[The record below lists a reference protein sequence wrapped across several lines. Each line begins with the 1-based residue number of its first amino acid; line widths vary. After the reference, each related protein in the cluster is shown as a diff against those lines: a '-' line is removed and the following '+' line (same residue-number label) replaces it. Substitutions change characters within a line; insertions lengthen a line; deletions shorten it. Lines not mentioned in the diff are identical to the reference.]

1 MGLHIDKHARLV
13 FEEATDGVFFSTPDG
28 VYVSVNQSGHR
39 LLGYGDG
46 ELIGKSISDV
56 VIERDLPRLK
66 AELAAIAGGNVSTQI
81 WPLVKKDGEIVDFEV
96 RAQLLSN
103 GDVLAIVRDLGL
115 RAEFERKIQA
125 SEAKLWSIL
134 RTAPDTVMSVD
145 RAGCIL
151 FINRTYPPYTVEQV
165 VGASCYD
172 FVPPESR
179 ARVARAIEHV
189 FTSRAFD
196 EYEVEGPPDVAGNR
210 AWVSVRVG
218 PLVQGEKV
226 VAATLC
232 ATDVSGYKREVA
244 RTRELLE
251 RLRKIARLV
260 PGVLFQYQLYADGS
274 ACFPYASDRIR
285 EALNVTPEEVAA
297 DAASVFALIHPD
309 DRERI
314 TTSLHATA
322 VTQSPW
328 HSEFR
333 VQLPNHDVRWLSGDA
348 VPERADDG
356 STLWHGL
363 LTDVTERRRAEQAQ
377 AALEERLLQAQKMES
392 IGLLAGGVAHDFN
405 NLLTAMVGFVELA
418 QEELPGATPQ
428 VREYLDGIRE
438 ATRRGAALT
447 QQLLSF
453 ARKRIVNPENV
464 DLDAVVTRLAPMI
477 RRIVGEHI
485 SVELALASPSSLVKV
500 DVGGI
505 EQVLMNLIVNA
516 RDAMRSGGTLTVDTQ
531 ELVIDGSTKGEHL
544 DLAPG
549 SYVVLGVTDTGSG
562 MTPAV
567 RARLFEP
574 FFTTKPPGEGTGLG
588 LAMCHGIVKQA
599 RGTISVRSEE
609 GQGTTF
615 RIYLPHQA
623 GALRS
628 AAVVD
633 ASVIAHTGKETLLVV
648 EDAPMILRVVRDFLQ
663 KLGYRVI
670 SASDGAEALE
680 VAAKADTPVD
690 LLVTDVVMPKIG
702 GKELAARL
710 KETHPRVKV
719 LYMSGYAENAI
730 AHQGV
735 LPQGLNFIEKPYS
748 LSDLAR
754 RVREVLNR
762 D

>member
-13 FEEATDGVFFSTPDG
+13 FEEATDGVFFSTPEG
-28 VYVSVNQSGHR
+28 VYVSVNRSGHR

-46 ELIGKSISDV
+46 ELIGKSIADV
-56 VIERDLPRLK
+56 VIERDLPRLR
-66 AELAAIAGGNVSTQI
+66 AELAAIAEGNVSTQI
-81 WPLVKKDGEIVDFEV
+81 WPLVKKSGEIVDFEV

-125 SEAKLWSIL
+125 SEAKLSSIL
-134 RTAPDTVMSVD
+134 RTAPDTIMSVD
-145 RAGCIL
+145 RAGRIL
-151 FINRTYPPYTVEQV
+151 FINRTYPPYTVDQV
-165 VGASCYD
+165 VGASCYE
-172 FVPPESR
+172 FVPPASR

-189 FTSRAFD
+189 FTTRAFD

-210 AWVSVRVG
+210 VWVSVRVG
-218 PLVQGEKV
+218 PLVESDKV

-244 RTRELLE
+244 RTHELLE

-260 PGVLFQYQLYADGS
+260 PGVLFQYQLYPDGS
-274 ACFPYASDRIR
+274 ARFPYASDRIR
-285 EALNVTPEEVAA
+285 EALDVTPEEVAA
-297 DAASVFALIHPD
+297 DAAAVFGLIHPD
-309 DRERI
+309 DRGRV

-322 VTQSPW
+322 VTQTPW

-333 VQLPNHDVRWLSGDA
+333 VMQPNHEVRWLFGDA

-363 LTDVTERRRAEQAQ
+363 ITDVTERRQAEKAQ

-392 IGLLAGGVAHDFN
+392 IGQLAGGVAHDFN
-405 NLLTAMVGFVELA
+405 NLLTAIVGFVELA
-418 QEELPGATPQ
+418 QEELPLASPV

-438 ATRRGAALT
+438 ATSRGAALT

-464 DLDAVVTRLAPMI
+464 DLDAVVTRMAPMI

-485 SVELALASPSSLVKV
+485 SVELALAAPSSLVRV

-531 ELVIDGSTKGEHL
+531 ELVIDGSSKGEHL

-599 RGTISVRSEE
+599 RGTISVQSEE
-609 GQGTTF
+609 GKGTTF

-623 GALRS
+623 GAQPS
-628 AAVVD
+628 ATAAD
-633 ASVIAHTGKETLLVV
+633 ASLIAHTGNETLLVV

-670 SASDGAEALE
+670 SASDGVEALE
-680 VAAKADTPVD
+680 VAAKADSPVD
-690 LLVTDVVMPKIG
+690 LLVTDVVMPKLG

-730 AHQGV
+730 AHQGL

>member
-1 MGLHIDKHARLV
+1 
-13 FEEATDGVFFSTPDG
+13 
-28 VYVSVNQSGHR
+28 
-39 LLGYGDG
+39 
-46 ELIGKSISDV
+46 
-56 VIERDLPRLK
+56 
-66 AELAAIAGGNVSTQI
+66 
-81 WPLVKKDGEIVDFEV
+81 
-96 RAQLLSN
+96 
-103 GDVLAIVRDLGL
+103 
-115 RAEFERKIQA
+115 
-125 SEAKLWSIL
+125 
-134 RTAPDTVMSVD
+134 
-145 RAGCIL
+145 
-151 FINRTYPPYTVEQV
+151 
-165 VGASCYD
+165 
-172 FVPPESR
+172 
-179 ARVARAIEHV
+179 
-189 FTSRAFD
+189 
-196 EYEVEGPPDVAGNR
+196 
-210 AWVSVRVG
+210 
-218 PLVQGEKV
+218 
-226 VAATLC
+226 
-232 ATDVSGYKREVA
+232 VSGYKREVA

-251 RLRKIARLV
+251 RLRKVARLV
-260 PGVLFQYQLYADGS
+260 PGVLFQYQLRADGS

-285 EALNVTPEEVAA
+285 EALHLTPEEVAA
-297 DAASVFALIHPD
+297 DAGSVFALIHPD
-309 DRERI
+309 DQARV

-328 HSEFR
+328 HAEFR
-333 VQLPNHDVRWLSGDA
+333 VQLPNHDMRWLSGEA

-363 LTDVTERRRAEQAQ
+363 ITDVTERRQAAQSQ
-377 AALEERLLQAQKMES
+377 AALEERLMQAQKMES
-392 IGLLAGGVAHDFN
+392 IGQLAGGVAHDFN
-405 NLLTAMVGFVELA
+405 NLLTAMIGFVELA
-418 QEELPGATPQ
+418 QEELPQASPQ

-453 ARKRIVNPENV
+453 ARKRIVNPEDV
-464 DLDAVVTRLAPMI
+464 DLNGVITRLAPMI

-485 SVELALASPSSLVKV
+485 SVELALASPISLVRV

-516 RDAMRSGGTLTVDTQ
+516 RDAMRSGGTLTIDTQ
-531 ELVIDGSTKGEHL
+531 QVVLEGVTKGDNL

-562 MTPAV
+562 MPPAV

-574 FFTTKPPGEGTGLG
+574 FFTTKPPGEGSGLG

-599 RGTISVRSEE
+599 RGTIAVRSEE
-609 GQGTTF
+609 GKGATF
-615 RIYLPHQA
+615 RIYLPHQTA
-623 GALRS
+623 AQPS
-628 AAVVD
+628 AAVSD
-633 ASVIAHTGKETLLVV
+633 ASVIAHTGTETLLVV

-670 SASDGAEALE
+670 GAGDGAEALE
-680 VAAKADTPVD
+680 VAAKAQLPVD
-690 LLVTDVVMPKIG
+690 LLVTDVVMPKMG

-735 LPQGLNFIEKPYS
+735 LPQGVNFIEKPYS